1 MGRALTR
8 FRFNQSGLLF
18 VPATW
23 QRAAF
28 IRWLKKV
35 HAWTGLWGAIL
46 FFMLGVS
53 GVLLNHRSIWK
64 IETGEPVEVSA
75 MDIAVD
81 AALLTDEK
89 ALGVWAAKEFGLTS
103 KPRAPRPAESADEA
117 KGAERK
123 RFMGRERKAA
133 EKWVQSFNQP
143 NGRLIV
149 EYVPGSRSVA
159 VREEAQSLLG
169 TLKNLHKGS
178 GVGLAWVLFLDSIA
192 GALIAMSIT
201 GFLLWTRLHG
211 TRLLAGGIMS
221 ASIALAMAS
230 LWPHWL

>member
-1 MGRALTR
+1 
-8 FRFNQSGLLF
+8 
-18 VPATW
+18 
-23 QRAAF
+23 
-28 IRWLKKV
+28 
-35 HAWTGLWGAIL
+35 
-46 FFMLGVS
+46 
-53 GVLLNHRSIWK
+53 
-64 IETGEPVEVSA
+64 
-75 MDIAVD
+75 
-81 AALLTDEK
+81 
-89 ALGVWAAKEFGLTS
+89 
-103 KPRAPRPAESADEA
+103 
-117 KGAERK
+117 
-123 RFMGRERKAA
+123 MGRERKAA